1 MGSRAMSD
9 ELLRVGVIGARG
21 RMGAQTCQAVIE
33 AEDMDLVAAVGG
45 REWLFSLADAD
56 SQVVVDFSH
65 PDVVMEHI
73 RFCLDQNIHVIAGTS
88 GFTDERLETIGQ
100 WLSAKPDLGV
110 MVAPNFAIGAV
121 LTARFAREAA
131 RFFESVEIIELHH
144 AGKVDAPS
152 GTAVATARAVGQAR
166 KDAGLGAVPDATTL
180 ETGGARGASVD
191 GIRVHSVRLPGLVA
205 HQEVILGS
213 PGETLTIRHDSLDRS
228 SFMPGVLAAIRAVA
242 ARPGLTVGL
251 EQLLGLE

>member
-1 MGSRAMSD
+1 MTD

-21 RMGAQTCQAVIE
+21 RMGAETCQAVVE
-33 AEDMDLVAAVGG
+33 APDMDLVAAVGG

-88 GFTDERLETIGQ
+88 GFTDERLDTITQ
-100 WLSAKPDLGV
+100 WLTAKPDLGV
-110 MVAPNFAIGAV
+110 MVVPNFAIGAV

-131 RFFESVEIIELHH
+131 RFFESAEIIELHH

-152 GTAVATARAVGQAR
+152 GTAVATAKAIGLAR
-166 KDAGLGAVPDATTL
+166 KDADLGPVPDATTM
-180 ETGGARGASVD
+180 ETDGARGATVD

-213 PGETLTIRHDSLDRS
+213 AGETLTIRHDSLHRS
-228 SFMPGVLAAIRAVA
+228 SFMPGVLSAIRAVA
-242 ARPGLTVGL
+242 GRPGLTVGL
-251 EQLLGLE
+251 EQLLGLG